1 MSPAFGTRLP
11 VGVFVKILVDA
22 AFAESVEALVDG
34 VGVSKK
40 AIAEGTFQPL
50 MQISL
55 LDFPDESGLPR
66 TAQHLFFTW
75 LTLAHHDIL
84 ISSVG

>member
-1 MSPAFGTRLP
+1 MSPALGTRLP
-11 VGVFVKILVDA
+11 VGVLVKILVDA
-22 AFAESVEALVDG
+22 AFAESVEALVYG
-34 VGVSKK
+34 MGVSKK

-55 LDFPDESGLPR
+55 LNFPDESGLPR
-66 TAQHLFFTW
+66 TAQHFFFTW